1 MYQFCNSRFS
11 RIMQNNLFSFAL
23 LRNQIYQNSSLC
35 SLWIQELHLNQYGTL
50 FLTLDDNLG
59 QNKLAKKGPIF
70 LKLIFFFNF

>member
-1 MYQFCNSRFS
+1 
-11 RIMQNNLFSFAL
+11 MQNNLFSFAL

-59 QNKLAKKGPIF
+59 QKTGQKRSNIFEIDFFLQFLNYDKKD
-70 LKLIFFFNF
+70 